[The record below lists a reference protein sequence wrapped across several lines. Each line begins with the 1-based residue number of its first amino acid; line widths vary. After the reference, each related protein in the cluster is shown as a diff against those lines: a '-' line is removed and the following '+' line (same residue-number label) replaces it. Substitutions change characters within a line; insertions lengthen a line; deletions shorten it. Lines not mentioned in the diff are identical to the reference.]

1 MQFYFTLQEITMAQR
16 THYADLL
23 RISAAFM
30 VVLLHVAAQYW
41 AAVPVNSAEWFTF
54 HAIDSAARPAVSIF
68 VMISG
73 MFLLDP
79 HKEIPLGKL
88 FSRYCKKI
96 LILLVFWS
104 FFYATWRN
112 VFWAMLR
119 GYEIDWQAVLT
130 AFQTGHYHLWY
141 CYMLLGLYLII
152 PFLKKI
158 TADRTLMQYFL
169 VLAFGFAVILPVLP
183 FTWAKTMRQFMFF
196 SFTLGYT
203 GYFVL
208 GYYFRTTVLN
218 KTARYLCYLAGGL
231 SLAFTVFASYQKA
244 LALNTAFG
252 YYDPFTL
259 NTVCLSVAVFLFYQY
274 EIPDVLAKHETLI
287 GRLVDYS
294 LGIYLIHPF
303 ILAVL
308 EHFGIN
314 ALLFAPAA
322 LAVPCV
328 AILAFVLSWIAA
340 AVMKKIPIVKQYLC

>member
-1 MQFYFTLQEITMAQR
+1 MAQR

-23 RISAAFM
+23 RVSAAFM

-41 AAVPVNSAEWFTF
+41 AAVPIDSVEWFTF
-54 HAIDSAARPAVSIF
+54 HAYDSAARPAVSIF

-79 HKEIPLGKL
+79 NKEIPLTKL

-96 LILLVFWS
+96 LIILVVWS
-104 FFYATWRN
+104 LFYATWRN
-112 VFWAMLR
+112 VFWALLC
-119 GYEIDWQAVLT
+119 GYEIDWATVST

-158 TADRTLMQYFL
+158 TADRTLMKYFL
-169 VLAFGFAVILPVLP
+169 VLAFCFAVILPVIP

-208 GYYFRTTVLN
+208 GYYFRTTEISR
-218 KTARYLCYLAGGL
+218 KMRYLCYAAGLA
-231 SLAFTVFASYQKA
+231 SLCFTIFASYQKA
-244 LALNTAFG
+244 MELNTAFA

-274 EIPDVLAKHETLI
+274 EIPELLAGHEKLI
-287 GRLVDYS
+287 GNLVDYS

-328 AILAFVLSWIAA
+328 AILAFVLSWIAT
-340 AVMKKIPIVKQYLC
+340 AVMKKIPVVKQYLC

>member
-1 MQFYFTLQEITMAQR
+1 MAQR

-41 AAVPVNSAEWFTF
+41 ANVPVDSPEWFTF
-54 HAIDSAARPAVSIF
+54 HAYDSLARPAVSIF

-79 HKEIPLGKL
+79 SKEIPLSRL

-96 LILLVFWS
+96 LVILIFWS

-112 VFWAMLR
+112 VFWALLR
-119 GYEIDWQAVLT
+119 GYTIDWPSVLI

-141 CYMLLGLYLII
+141 CYMLLGLYLTI

-158 TADRTLMQYFL
+158 TADRTLTQYFL
-169 VLAFGFAVILPVLP
+169 VLAFCFAVILPVLP
-183 FTWAKTMRQFMFF
+183 FTWARTMRQFMFF
-196 SFTLGYT
+196 SFPLGYT

-208 GYYFRTTVLN
+208 GYYFRTTVLSRA
-218 KTARYLCYLAGGL
+218 TRYLCYAAGIA
-231 SLAFTVFASYQKA
+231 SLAFTVFASYHKA
-244 LALNTAFG
+244 LALQTAFA

-274 EIPDVLAKHETLI
+274 EIPQLLQKHRKLTAT
-287 GRLVDYS
+287 LVDYS

-328 AILAFVLSWIAA
+328 AILAFLLSCAA
-340 AVMKKIPIVKQYLC
+340 TAVMKQIPVVKQYLC

>member
-1 MQFYFTLQEITMAQR
+1 MAQR

-41 AAVPVNSAEWFTF
+41 ASVPVDSAEWFTF
-54 HAIDSAARPAVSIF
+54 HAYDSAARPAVSIF

-79 HKEIPLGKL
+79 QKEIPLSKL
-88 FSRYCKKI
+88 FHRYCKKI
-96 LILLVFWS
+96 LIILIFWS

-112 VFWAMLR
+112 VFWALLR
-119 GYEIDWQAVLT
+119 GYEIDWSAVLT

-158 TADRTLMQYFL
+158 TAGRTLMQYFL
-169 VLAFGFAVILPVLP
+169 VLSFCFAVILPVLP

-196 SFTLGYT
+196 SFPLGYT

-208 GYYFRTTVLN
+208 GYYFRTTELA
-218 KTARYLCYLAGGL
+218 KSTRWLCYLAGAV
-231 SLAFTVFASYQKA
+231 SLAFTVFASHHKA

-274 EIPDVLAKHETLI
+274 EIPNLLSGHQKLI
-287 GRLVDYS
+287 RNLVDYS

-308 EHFGIN
+308 EHFGVN
-314 ALLFAPAA
+314 ALLFTPAA

-328 AILAFVLSWIAA
+328 ALLAFLLSWISV

>member
-1 MQFYFTLQEITMAQR
+1 MTKR

-41 AAVPVNSAEWFTF
+41 AAVPVDSPEWFTF
-54 HAIDSAARPAVSIF
+54 HVYDSMARPAVSIF

-79 HKEIPLGKL
+79 SKEISLPKL
-88 FSRYCKKI
+88 FHRYCKKI
-96 LILLVFWS
+96 LILLIFWS

-112 VFWAMLR
+112 VFWALLR
-119 GYEIDWQAVLT
+119 GYPIDWPTVLT

-141 CYMLLGLYLII
+141 CYMLLGLYLLI

-158 TADRTLMQYFL
+158 TADRTLMVYFL
-169 VLAFGFAVILPVLP
+169 VLTLGFTVILPVLP

-196 SFTLGYT
+196 SFTAGYT

-208 GYYFRTTVLN
+208 GYFFRTTVLS
-218 KTARYLCYLAGGL
+218 KSKRYLCYLAGAAG
-231 SLAFTVFASYQKA
+231 LAFTIFASYQKA
-244 LALNTAFG
+244 LALNTAFA

-259 NTVCLSVAVFLFYQY
+259 NTVCLSIAVFLFYQY
-274 EIPDVLAKHETLI
+274 EIPNLLQKHQKLI
-287 GRLVDYS
+287 SNLVDYS

-314 ALLFAPAA
+314 ALLFSPAA
-322 LAVPCV
+322 LAVPAV
-328 AILAFVLSWIAA
+328 AVIAFLLSWFATAI
-340 AVMKKIPIVKQYLC
+340 MKKVPIVKQYLC

>member
-1 MQFYFTLQEITMAQR
+1 MAQR

-41 AAVPVNSAEWFTF
+41 AAVPVDSAEWFTF
-54 HAIDSAARPAVSIF
+54 HAYDSAARPAVSIF

-79 HKEIPLGKL
+79 NKEIPLSKL
-88 FSRYCKKI
+88 FHRYCKKI
-96 LILLVFWS
+96 LIILIFWS

-112 VFWAMLR
+112 VFWALLR
-119 GYEIDWQAVLT
+119 GYEIDWSAVLT

-169 VLAFGFAVILPVLP
+169 VLAFCFAVILPVVP

-218 KTARYLCYLAGGL
+218 KTTRYLCYAAGLA
-231 SLAFTVFASYQKA
+231 SLAFTVFASYHKA
-244 LALNTAFG
+244 IELNTAFA

-274 EIPDVLAKHETLI
+274 EIPNLLARHEKLI
-287 GRLVDYS
+287 RNLVDYS

-328 AILAFVLSWIAA
+328 AILAFILSWFAV
-340 AVMKKIPIVKQYLC
+340 AVMKRIPVVKQYLC

>member
-1 MQFYFTLQEITMAQR
+1 MAQR

-23 RISAAFM
+23 RVSAAFM
-30 VVLLHVAAQYW
+30 VVLLHVAAQCW
-41 AAVPVNSAEWFTF
+41 AMIPVTSPDWFAAHTYNSM
-54 HAIDSAARPAVSIF
+54 ARPAVSIF

-79 HKEIPLGKL
+79 NKEIPLAKL

-96 LILLVFWS
+96 LIILIFWS
-104 FFYATWRN
+104 LFYATWRN
-112 VFWAMLR
+112 VLWALLR
-119 GYEIDWQAVLT
+119 GYEIDWPTVLV

-169 VLAFGFAVILPVLP
+169 VLAFCFAVILPVVP

-196 SFTLGYT
+196 HLTLGYT

-208 GYYFRTTVLN
+208 GYYFRTTEIS
-218 KTARYLCYLAGGL
+218 KTVRYLCYLAGIA
-231 SLAFTVFASYQKA
+231 SLAFTVFGSYHKA
-244 LALNTAFG
+244 LELNTDFG

-259 NTVCLSVAVFLFYQY
+259 NTVCLTVAVFLFYQY
-274 EIPDVLAKHETLI
+274 AIPNLLQNQQKLVSN
-287 GRLVDYS
+287 LVDYS

-303 ILAVL
+303 MLAVL

-314 ALLFAPAA
+314 AMWFSPTAI
-322 LAVPCV
+322 AVPAV
-328 AILAFVLSWIAA
+328 AVIAFLMSWFATAI
-340 AVMKKIPIVKQYLC
+340 MKRIPVVKQYLC